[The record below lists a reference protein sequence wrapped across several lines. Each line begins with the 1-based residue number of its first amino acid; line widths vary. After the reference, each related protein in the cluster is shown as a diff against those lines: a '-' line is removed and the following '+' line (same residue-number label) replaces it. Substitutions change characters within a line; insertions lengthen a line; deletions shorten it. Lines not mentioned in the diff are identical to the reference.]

1 MRLYNT
7 ITRRK
12 EEFTPLKKGQ
22 VGIYVCGPTV
32 YDYPH
37 IGHARTYIAFDVLV
51 RYLRYKGYKVKY
63 VVNIT
68 NVDDKIIQR
77 AREAGKDAIELADE
91 YEKVFHEDMAALG
104 IQSPDVYPRVTDHI
118 ATIIDLIKRLLKNGY
133 AYEVDGD
140 VYYSV
145 EKTENYGRLSRQALE
160 DMIAGARVDVD
171 ARKRHPMDFAL
182 WKRAKKGEVS
192 WPSPWGH
199 GRPGWHIECSA
210 MSTKYL
216 GDTFDIHGG
225 AMDLIFPH
233 HENEIL
239 QVEGATNREFVK
251 YWVHTGFLN
260 VEGEKMSKS
269 LGNFITIRELLGK
282 YPPEVFRFFVLGA
295 HYRSPIDFSYEGL
308 DKAARS
314 LERLI
319 NAVEHLRGN
328 TGKEM
333 GGSNRL
339 GGLIE
344 KVKKEFFAALE
355 DDLNTPEAL
364 AVIFNFIRAVY
375 KIDLSRE
382 NRKGIHDSIAFLE
395 EVGRIFGVPLVKKLP
410 SSLRE
415 KLKILAES
423 LGIKGV
429 KEKGAEELIEEI
441 INLRASLRKQG
452 DYKAA
457 DDIRGKLLEIG
468 IALEDRGEGTTW
480 RAKFNAPIPKQ

>member
-1 MRLYNT
+1 MQLYNT
-7 ITRRK
+7 LTRKK
-12 EEFTPLKKGQ
+12 EEFIPLKEGM

-37 IGHARTYIAFDVLV
+37 IGHARTYVVFDVLV

-77 AREAGKDAIELADE
+77 AREAGKNAIELADKF
-91 YEKVFHEDMAALG
+91 EKVFHEDMVVLG
-104 IQSPDVYPRVTDHI
+104 VKSPDIYPRVTDHI

-133 AYEVDGD
+133 AYEIHGD

-145 EKTENYGRLSRQALE
+145 EKADDYGKLSRQALE
-160 DMIAGARVDVD
+160 DMIPGARVDVNEQ
-171 ARKRHPMDFAL
+171 KKHPMDFAM
-182 WKRAKKGEVS
+182 WKRAKEREIS
-192 WPSPWGH
+192 WPSPWGN

-216 GDTFDIHGG
+216 GEAFDIHGG

-239 QVEGATNREFVK
+239 QVEGATSGEFVK

-260 VEGEKMSKS
+260 VKGEKMSKS

-308 DKAARS
+308 DKASRS

-319 NAVEHLRGN
+319 NAVDHLRDN
-328 TGKEM
+328 AGKEH
-333 GGSNRL
+333 GGSNMLR
-339 GGLIE
+339 GLME
-344 KVKKEFFAALE
+344 KVEMEFFTALE
-355 DDLNTPEAL
+355 DDLNTPKAL
-364 AVIFNFIRAVY
+364 AAIFNFIRVLY
-375 KIDLSRE
+375 KLDLPME
-382 NRKGIHDSIAFLE
+382 NRRSILSSIAFLDG
-395 EVGRIFGVPLVKKLP
+395 VGEILGIPLMKRLP
-410 SSLRE
+410 SNLRDKLMVLAVSLE
-415 KLKILAES
+415 MQA
-423 LGIKGV
+423 V
-429 KEKGAEELIEEI
+429 KEKVAEELIEDI
-441 INLRASLRKQG
+441 IDLRIGLRKLG

-457 DDIRGKLLEIG
+457 DDIRNKLVKIG
-468 IALEDRGEGTTW
+468 IALEDRGGETVW
-480 RAKFNAPIPKQ
+480 RVKFNAP